1 MFNRNYFAFQFNSI
15 IAGNVIIGIIKCQ
28 TIYKTAIVVRGP
40 WHQMLLDIPTEQHK
54 HRFGF
59 LGEYCESLL
68 LKASLLQLAAIYSSS
83 YMMVPKKKGRK
94 RTLTKRKKKKHLQ
107 HLCL

>member
-1 MFNRNYFAFQFNSI
+1 
-15 IAGNVIIGIIKCQ
+15 
-28 TIYKTAIVVRGP
+28 
-40 WHQMLLDIPTEQHK
+40 MLFDIPTELHK
-54 HRFGF
+54 HSFGF

-83 YMMVPKKKGRK
+83 YMMVS
-94 RTLTKRKKKKHLQ
+94 KKKKKKKDTHKRKQKHVQ